1 MCAHD
6 HHCPF
11 LNKADTRCSDNFQLN
26 NLEHAFEYCFD
37 RYQACPV
44 YLERLVE
51 RRVRRIEAKMTKP
64 QAGDSEVPYRPALHG
79 NKSANVDPGRVFVQV
94 AVRARGLARERAAA

>member
-11 LNKADTRCSDNFQLN
+11 LNKADTRCSENFQLN

-37 RYQACPV
+37 QYQACPV

-51 RRVRRIEAKMTKP
+51 RRVRRIEAQMMHHT
-64 QAGDSEVPYRPALHG
+64 GDTEVPYRPALHG
-79 NKSANVDPGRVFVQV
+79 NKSANVDTGRVFVQV
-94 AVRARGLARERAAA
+94 SVSARGLAHERAAA